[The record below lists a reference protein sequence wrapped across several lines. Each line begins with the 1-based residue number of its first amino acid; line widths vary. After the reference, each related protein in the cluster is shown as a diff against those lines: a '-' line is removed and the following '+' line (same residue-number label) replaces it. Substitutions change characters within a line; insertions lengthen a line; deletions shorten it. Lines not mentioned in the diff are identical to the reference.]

1 MEGSRLYH
9 TAEAGKP
16 SLRGDVL
23 ETALPPSFKRE
34 DNTTYLTISSDE
46 PCEGMIVIMF
56 TGVVAGCT
64 QIKVLTLST
73 HPAYTGYTRLSA
85 AVTYYVRV
93 SHSCI
98 SQATA
103 PIHD

>member
-1 MEGSRLYH
+1 MERFRLYH
-9 TAEAGKP
+9 TAKAGKP

-23 ETALPPSFKRE
+23 ETALPPSFKKE

-46 PCEGMIVIMF
+46 PCEGMIVVVF
-56 TGVVAGCT
+56 TGVVAGST

-85 AVTYYVRV
+85 AVTYNVRV

-98 SQATA
+98 T
-103 PIHD
+103 